1 MRQKSLDFL
10 QTLMSLPKEEK
21 ENREMEEMEKEKGF
35 CRNLKR
41 NNAAIF
47 SCSIFILLKIIKP
60 LLRTTTFA

>member
-10 QTLMSLPKEEK
+10 QTLMFLPKEEK
-21 ENREMEEMEKEKGF
+21 ENREMEKEKGF

-47 SCSIFILLKIIKP
+47 NCSIFILLKIIKP